1 MPVSAAR
8 LERDAV
14 IAATSG
20 GSSRGKSHDALT
32 VARRIAAALNAIQVA
47 DFGFF
52 WMTAVAADDTIVVA
66 NSYGIGY
73 IPEVVNLP
81 AQVKF
86 ANIDESIPPADRGKW
101 TSYPLLMLQ
110 GWAQHHNN
118 PLKQVIATEEQFKG
132 SDPGVAKIVLQP
144 DDIPTVG
151 TMQGRSRL
159 EVVAPHA
166 AERLSATSD
175 FTLTEL
181 LPPAPADSSP
191 PEEDQFMKW
200 FSVMQPLMSEMDGR
214 VAAHLKAFVDYAE
227 YAQAQALHTAYTAT
241 DSAVQRSAIAD
252 WVYWQHLSVLMSDAL
267 QAGVTV

>member
-1 MPVSAAR
+1 M
-8 LERDAV
+8 
-14 IAATSG
+14 
-20 GSSRGKSHDALT
+20 T

>member
-8 LERDAV
+8 LERDAI

-20 GSSRGKSHDALT
+20 RSSRGKGNDALT
-32 VARRIAAALNAIQVA
+32 VARRIAAALNAVQVV
-47 DFGFF
+47 DFGFY

-66 NSYGIGY
+66 NSFGIGY
-73 IPEVVNLP
+73 IPEGVNLP

-86 ANIDESIPPADRGKW
+86 ANVDELIPPADRGNW
-101 TSYPLLMLQ
+101 TSNPLLMLQ

-118 PLKQVIATEEQFKG
+118 PLRQVIATEEQFKG
-132 SDPGVAKIVLQP
+132 SDPGVAKVVLQP

-175 FTLTEL
+175 FNLNEL
-181 LPPAPADSSP
+181 LPPAPADPVP
-191 PEEDQFMKW
+191 PAEDQFTKW
-200 FSVMQPLMSEMDGR
+200 FPVLQTLMGDTEGR
-214 VAAHLKAFVDYAE
+214 VGFHLKAFVEYADYAQE
-227 YAQAQALHTAYTAT
+227 QALYVAYTAT
-241 DSAVQRSAIAD
+241 DASVQRTAIAD

-267 QAGVTV
+267 AAGVTA